1 MPKVVLVFLLFTLIG
16 GKEGP
21 SQLARGCRVL
31 CKDKPA
37 RELFSYF
44 KYRKNILEKYR
55 RISTHYKEENLTE
68 GAKWQ
73 LANHDFSAVPTP
85 TPIRSLV

>member
-44 KYRKNILEKYR
+44 KYRKNILEK
-55 RISTHYKEENLTE
+55 I
-68 GAKWQ
+68 
-73 LANHDFSAVPTP
+73 
-85 TPIRSLV
+85 